1 MQDIRGMVALI
12 AISVAGASFSP
23 TLYAQAYPTKPI
35 KLIVPIPPG
44 GGSPDMVAR
53 LFSLKVAPELGQPIV
68 VENRTGSNGNIAAQV
83 VAQSPAD
90 GYTVLVAPDTL
101 MTVNPYLYAKS
112 SFDTQ
117 KDFAPIATI
126 SSNRFILSVT
136 PSLPIKSFPDFIEVA
151 KRANPPLAYASGGN
165 GSQHH
170 LTMEMLKVRTGIDL
184 LHVPYKGG
192 TPAAVATAAGETA
205 AAFSGTSVIP
215 LLTSGKL
222 RPIAVAGKVRS
233 AFFPDLPAIAEFYP
247 GFDATSWQGLFVPTG
262 TPDPVIVRLRNETN
276 KFLAL
281 ADTKDKYKSAGGLEP
296 FVTTPT
302 EFSELL
308 RSEHARYS
316 KLVRDLGIVAQ

>member
-1 MQDIRGMVALI
+1 MQPIRCVFVLFMLAASGI
-12 AISVAGASFSP
+12 A
-23 TLYAQAYPTKPI
+23 TAQPYPVKTI

-83 VAQSPAD
+83 VAQSAPD

-101 MTVNPYLYAKS
+101 MTANPYLYAKT

-126 SSNRFILSVT
+126 SANRFILSVT
-136 PSLPIKSFPDFIEVA
+136 PSLPIKTFPDFIEYA
-151 KRANPPLAYASGGN
+151 KKANPPLAYGSGGN

-170 LTMEMLKVRTGIDL
+170 LTMEMLKARAGINL

-192 TPAAVATAAGETA
+192 TPAAIATAGGETA

-215 LLTSGKL
+215 LLNTGRL
-222 RPIAVAGKVRS
+222 RPIAVAGKTRS

-262 TPDPVIVRLRNETN
+262 TAEAIIVRLRDETN

-281 ADTKDKYKSAGGLEP
+281 ADTREKYKS
-296 FVTTPT
+296 
-302 EFSELL
+302 
-308 RSEHARYS
+308 
-316 KLVRDLGIVAQ
+316 